1 MEFVCTKCGSVDM
14 RIESKGSQTGLYC
27 CDCGKWSKWLT
38 KDWVRVFNSTKSKT
52 KTKNS
57 CVVIES
63 ENPKSFEDSMNKYLE
78 EGYKVDSSSCN
89 SRQYKAILILSEE

>member
-1 MEFVCTKCGSVDM
+1 MDFVCTKCGSVDM

-38 KDWVRVFNSTKSKT
+38 KDEISAFNFIKSE
-52 KTKNS
+52 TKNK

-63 ENPKSFEDSMNKYLE
+63 ENLKSFEDSMNKYLE

-89 SRQYKAILILSEE
+89 SSQYKAILILNEN